1 MKRVKHDAITVK
13 KKLEFVE
20 LSWNIKKKQ
29 IYRPRIED
37 TNADITSLNE
47 NTLKYALIA
56 CYLKRSKT

>member
-20 LSWNIKKKQ
+20 LNWNKKKQ
-29 IYRPRIED
+29 TDRPKIED